1 MINSRAYS
9 KQKEK
14 VKWLLDNQN
23 LWEGYKYPNDKERM
37 LLVVDK
43 MIEEGMYSKKT
54 YKYDILRSIERHIE
68 IARSVRRFNK

>member
-14 VKWLLDNQN
+14 VEWLLKNQQ
-23 LWEGYKYPNDKERM
+23 LWEGYKYPDDKERM
-37 LLVVDK
+37 LIVVDK
-43 MIEEGMYSKKT
+43 MIEEKMYSKKT
-54 YKYDILRSIERHIE
+54 YKLDILRSVERHIE